1 MSLPTR
7 RDFLG
12 TLGAAAAAVP
22 ALGSTA
28 FGAGGQATASYDLL
42 IKGGRVI
49 DPSQKLNGALDV
61 AIAGGKVSAVAA
73 TFPPIAPSRCSTP
86 PASS

>member
-1 MSLPTR
+1 MTLPTR

-28 FGAGGQATASYDLL
+28 FGAGGQATASLRSADQGRPRTKVFKFAEPVGTLATGAH
-42 IKGGRVI
+42 GGTLAKI
-49 DPSQKLNGALDV
+49 DPAVHETKF
-61 AIAGGKVSAVAA
+61 AGVR
-73 TFPPIAPSRCSTP
+73 I
-86 PASS
+86 